1 MYGLRSYQLAKMM
14 NLTQIQLSDLK
25 IGQPLPH
32 NLVDQNHAVLR
43 EQGHIFK
50 TPDELRNLPVEKIF
64 FQCKENQLNHNK
76 PNDYPALFDFNDM
89 QLKVGDKL
97 LLKPQSNASSLC
109 FSKNGTCM
117 VTVIG
122 YIPQVTLM
130 VSLPA
135 AEQMAGGAFVEGD
148 QMQANL
154 FNGQNA
160 FSFRVFVDYV
170 IKHPF
175 RCLCL
180 SFPKHING
188 QIIRKSRRIRTE
200 IKARA
205 NVTDAQILVTN
216 LSISGAQ
223 ITLQDDL
230 GLKLNEKLELS
241 FELRCEERN
250 ISMLL
255 NMNIKSSNVK
265 SNLLFCHGVEF
276 INLNTEQVSA
286 LRSFVH
292 QEIVK
297 DPSVVI

>member
-1 MYGLRSYQLAKMM
+1 MM

-32 NLVDQNHAVLR
+32 NLVDQNRAVLR
-43 EQGHIFK
+43 ERGHIFK
-50 TPDELRNLPVEKIF
+50 TQDELRNLPESKIF
-64 FQCKENQLNHNK
+64 FQCKKNQSNHDR
-76 PNDYPALFDFNDM
+76 PDDYPALFDFSDM

-97 LLKPQSNASSLC
+97 LLKPQSNTKSLC

-122 YIPQVTLM
+122 YIPKVTLM

-135 AEQMAGGAFVEGD
+135 TDQMVGAPFVEGD
-148 QMQANL
+148 QMQANF

-160 FSFRVFVDYV
+160 FSFKIFVDHV

-175 RCLCL
+175 KCLCL
-180 SFPKHING
+180 SFPKQING

-200 IKARA
+200 IRA
-205 NVTDAQILVTN
+205 STNVTGAEILITN
-216 LSISGAQ
+216 LSASGAQ

-230 GLKLNEKLELS
+230 GLKINEKLELS
-241 FELRCEERN
+241 FELQLGERS
-250 ISMLL
+250 IPMLL
-255 NMNIKSSNVK
+255 NVNIKSSNIK
-265 SNLLFCHGVEF
+265 QNLLFCHGVEF
-276 INLNTEQVSA
+276 ANPNAEQVFT

-297 DPSVVI
+297 DPTVVI

>member
-1 MYGLRSYQLAKMM
+1 MM

-32 NLVDQNHAVLR
+32 NLVDENQAVLR

-50 TPDELRNLPVEKIF
+50 TPDELRKLPDRKIF
-64 FQCKENQLNHNK
+64 FQYKENQLNNNK
-76 PNDYPALFDFNDM
+76 LNDYSASFDFNGM

-97 LLKPQSNASSLC
+97 MLKPQSNAGILS
-109 FSKNGTCM
+109 FSKTGACM

-122 YIPQVTLM
+122 YIPNVMLL
-130 VSLPA
+130 VSLPVTD
-135 AEQMAGGAFVEGD
+135 QMVGTSFVEGD
-148 QMQANL
+148 QMQVNF
-154 FNGQNA
+154 FNGKNA
-160 FSFRVFVDYV
+160 FSFRIFVDYV

-175 RCLCL
+175 KCLCL
-180 SFPKHING
+180 SFPKQIKG
-188 QIIRKSRRIRTE
+188 QIIRKSRRIRTG

-205 NVTDAQILVTN
+205 NVTGAQILITN
-216 LSISGAQ
+216 LSASGAQ

-241 FELRCEERN
+241 FELQLEEQS
-250 ISMLL
+250 IPMLL
-255 NMNIKSSNVK
+255 NVNIKSSNIK
-265 SNLLFCHGVEF
+265 QDLLFCHGVEF
-276 INLNTEQVSA
+276 ANPSVEQVSA

-297 DPSVVI
+297 DPTIVI

>member
-1 MYGLRSYQLAKMM
+1 MM

-43 EQGHIFK
+43 ERGHIFK
-50 TPDELRNLPVEKIF
+50 TPDELRKLPDRKIF
-64 FQCKENQLNHNK
+64 FQCKENQLNHDG
-76 PNDYPALFDFNDM
+76 PNDNYPAFFDFSDM

-97 LLKPQSNASSLC
+97 LLKPQSNTKSLC

-122 YIPQVTLM
+122 YIPKVTLM

-135 AEQMAGGAFVEGD
+135 TDQMVGAPFVEGD
-148 QMQANL
+148 QMQANF

-160 FSFRVFVDYV
+160 FSFKVFVDHV

-175 RCLCL
+175 KCLCL
-180 SFPKHING
+180 SFPKQING

-200 IKARA
+200 IRA
-205 NVTDAQILVTN
+205 EADVTIAQILITN
-216 LSISGAQ
+216 LSASGAQ
-223 ITLQDDL
+223 ITVQDDL
-230 GLKLNEKLELS
+230 GLKPNEKLELS
-241 FELRCEERN
+241 FELQFEERN
-250 ISMLL
+250 IPMLL
-255 NMNIKSSNVK
+255 RANIKSSNIK
-265 SNLLFCHGVEF
+265 SDLLFCHGVEF
-276 INLNTEQVSA
+276 VNPSAEQVSA

-297 DPSVVI
+297 DPTIII